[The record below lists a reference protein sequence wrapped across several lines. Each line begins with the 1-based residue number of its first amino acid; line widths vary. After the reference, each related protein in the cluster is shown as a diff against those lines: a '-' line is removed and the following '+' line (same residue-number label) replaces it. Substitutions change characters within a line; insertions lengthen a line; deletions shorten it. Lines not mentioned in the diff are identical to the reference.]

1 MAVYEQ
7 VSKEL
12 AALTRYLDEVW
23 NRVGRPN
30 DCSSESGWTVVK
42 AMVRGWEN
50 FYSDEV
56 KAWKYDRTNDLLNER
71 SLSDLSSGIGY
82 NIATYPPTL
91 YQMFKIMLPDQDLKD
106 KKFLKRLTSDFPV
119 FKSTNLKI

>member
-12 AALTRYLDEVW
+12 TAVAKYLDEVW

-30 DCSSESGWTVVK
+30 DCSSESGWAVVK
-42 AMVRGWEN
+42 AIVKAWES
-50 FYSDEV
+50 FYQDEV
-56 KAWKYDRTNDLLNER
+56 KAWKHDRDFDLANER
-71 SLSDLSSGIGY
+71 SLRDLSEGIGY

-91 YQMFKIMLPDQDLKD
+91 YQMLKILLPAQDLKE
-106 KKFLKRLTSDFPV
+106 KKFLKRLTSEFPV
-119 FKSTNLKI
+119 FKTTNLKI